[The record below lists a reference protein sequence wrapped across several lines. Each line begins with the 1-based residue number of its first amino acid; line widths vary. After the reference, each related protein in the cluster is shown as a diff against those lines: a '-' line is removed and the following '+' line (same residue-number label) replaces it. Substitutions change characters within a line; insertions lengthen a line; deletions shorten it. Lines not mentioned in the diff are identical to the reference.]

1 MFLTPSKQPHLSV
14 AIVLLLTA
22 VGFNAGCRQKLK
34 VSVPQASWEPIFFRQ
49 INAVASLSGQSDL
62 RTTQLPRGDIEV
74 RIWRG
79 FGLSPLEGITLRRSG
94 SQWSGSYVRADHY
107 YEPTK
112 ADRRELS
119 HPRSGWDT
127 LWTSLV
133 NERLLSLPDASE
145 INCNVGGLD
154 GIGMVVETNAD
165 NMYRTY
171 MCDMPS
177 ELKCNEDKN
186 ILAIADILFKEFDL

>member
-1 MFLTPSKQPHLSV
+1 MFLTPLRRAPLSV
-14 AIVLLLTA
+14 AMTLLLMVA
-22 VGFNAGCRQKLK
+22 GFSGGCRQKMK

-49 INAVASLSGQSDL
+49 INAVASLSGQHDL

-74 RIWRG
+74 RIWWG

-94 SQWSGSYVRADHY
+94 SQWSGIHVKADNY
-107 YEPTK
+107 YEPAK
-112 ADRRELS
+112 AERRELS

-145 INCNVGGLD
+145 IHCNVGGLD
-154 GIGMVVETNAD
+154 GIGMVVETNTD

-171 MCDMPS
+171 MYDMPS
-177 ELKCNEDKN
+177 TLKCNEDKN
-186 ILAIADILFKEFDL
+186 ILAIADILFKEFNL